1 MAVQRTPMTRG
12 GYEKL
17 KEELERLKRVER
29 HAITRAI
36 AEARAH
42 GDLSENAEYHAAR
55 ERQSFIEGRIA
66 ELETKVGAAEVIDPP
81 TSGDRVTFGSAV
93 VLEDE
98 SGKEYRYQIVGSDEA
113 DPPRGRISIL
123 APLARTLI
131 GKKGGDTVTAQL
143 PAGLA
148 YPGRARSLVVAG
160 AGYGGVPGDRAKF
173 HADAELTARRF
184 EEDGM
189 VATADLYAKGPTR
202 VQFMDKDPT
211 GWREFHAQLVKG
223 SARGHAL
230 TLRGVQKTRPA
241 IFDLGPRLEK
251 LEVPTL
257 IMTGDE
263 DDPCLEP
270 AIFMK
275 RTIPTAGLVVIPKS
289 GHTINLEE
297 PEAFNHAVLDFLTAV
312 DAGKWARRNPASQ
325 TGSAILPAGTR

>member
-1 MAVQRTPMTRG
+1 MSVPRTPMTRG

-123 APLARTLI
+123 APLARTRSEERRV
-131 GKKGGDTVTAQL
+131 GKEC
-143 PAGLA
+143 
-148 YPGRARSLVVAG
+148 RSRWS
-160 AGYGGVPGDRAKF
+160 PD
-173 HADAELTARRF
+173 
-184 EEDGM
+184 
-189 VATADLYAKGPTR
+189 
-202 VQFMDKDPT
+202 Q
-211 GWREFHAQLVKG
+211 
-223 SARGHAL
+223 
-230 TLRGVQKTRPA
+230 
-241 IFDLGPRLEK
+241 
-251 LEVPTL
+251 
-257 IMTGDE
+257 
-263 DDPCLEP
+263 
-270 AIFMK
+270 
-275 RTIPTAGLVVIPKS
+275 
-289 GHTINLEE
+289 
-297 PEAFNHAVLDFLTAV
+297 
-312 DAGKWARRNPASQ
+312 
-325 TGSAILPAGTR
+325 